1 MTDVDAKP
9 IEALARRL
17 GVEPRQLVLAAARL
31 AREDVS
37 ATRVDAVLATARRPS
52 TAARHVAELMA
63 TPVAGF
69 ALDDVDRALAAT
81 WPHRPT

>member
-1 MTDVDAKP
+1 MTGIDAGH

-17 GVEPRQLVLAAARL
+17 GVEPRQLVLVAARL
-31 AREDVS
+31 ARED
-37 ATRVDAVLATARRPS
+37 APAPGADAVLATARRPS
-52 TAARHVAELMA
+52 TAARHAAELMT

-81 WPHRPT
+81 WPHGPT